1 MLEIEH
7 FKITTHK
14 GNDILKDITF
24 SIKKGQIV
32 GLTGESGAGK
42 TTIIKA
48 IIGMLD
54 PKFKTEGA
62 LKIDSQSLSKLSNKH
77 RRYLC
82 GTTIGFI
89 PQIPM
94 TAFDPRL
101 TIKNQLCETFRYK
114 LKCTQMEAI
123 KLSIKCLKKVNL
135 NDTERILKSKPG
147 NLSGGMLQRISF
159 AFQMGLNPEY
169 ILADEPTS
177 ALDKQ
182 NSDIILDLLQEQ
194 KKSSGILF
202 VSHDYAALEKICDKM
217 IVISQ
222 KKSSSYDSFEEL
234 IQIPKIDWTRK
245 FVEHHQSPQKGGF
258 VWKEL

>member
-1 MLEIEH
+1 MLR
-7 FKITTHK
+7 
-14 GNDILKDITF
+14 DITF

-48 IIGMLD
+48 IMGMLD
-54 PKFKTEGA
+54 PGLKTEGI
-62 LKIDSQSLSKLSNKH
+62 LKINSQSLSELSSKQ

-94 TAFDPRL
+94 TAFDTRL
-101 TIKNQLCETFRYK
+101 TIKNQLCETFRHK
-114 LKCTQMEAI
+114 LKCTQKDAVG
-123 KLSIKCLKKVNL
+123 LSIKCLKRVNL

-159 AFQMGLNPEY
+159 AFQMGLSPEY

-177 ALDKQ
+177 ALDKE
-182 NSDIILDLLQEQ
+182 NSDIILNLLKEQ

-202 VSHDYAALEKICDKM
+202 VSHDYVALKKICNKM

-222 KKSSSYDSFEEL
+222 GESFYYDSFSKL
-234 IQIPKIDWTRK
+234 IQMPQTDWTKK
-245 FVEHHQSPQKGGF
+245 FVEHNKNPQKGGF
-258 VWKEL
+258 VWREL

>member
-7 FKITTHK
+7 LKITTPK
-14 GNDILKDITF
+14 GNELLKDVTF
-24 SIKKGQIV
+24 SIKKGKIT

-42 TTIIKA
+42 TTIVKSIM
-48 IIGMLD
+48 GMLD
-54 PKFKTEGA
+54 RGFKTEGV
-62 LKIDSQSLSKLSNKH
+62 LKMDSKSLSKLSNKQ

-114 LKCTQMEAI
+114 LKCTQEEAI
-123 KLSIKCLKKVNL
+123 RLSTKCLEKVNL
-135 NDTERILKSKPG
+135 NDTERILKSKPS

-159 AFQMGLNPEY
+159 AFQMGLNPTY

-177 ALDKQ
+177 ALDNQ
-182 NSDIILDLLQEQ
+182 NRDIILALLQEQ
-194 KKSSGILF
+194 KESAGILF
-202 VSHDYAALEKICDKM
+202 VSHDYAALEKICDKI
-217 IVISQ
+217 IVIS
-222 KKSSSYDSFEEL
+222 KGESSSYDSFSEL
-234 IQIPKIDWTRK
+234 TQKPQNNWTEK
-245 FVEHHQSPQKGGF
+245 FVQHHENLKKGGF
-258 VWKEL
+258 IWKEL